1 MNMKKIL
8 IIFFLLFAIFQ
19 TNTVIAQDL
28 LLGSDLSTLK
38 VDNLSNAEVEKIKT
52 QLKAN
57 NATIEQL
64 EPMVLAKGMSAAE
77 FAKLKVRLAAIGT
90 PAMTNKQ
97 ADRSPGE
104 YNRAREVIVN
114 TKIKDSLNSLV
125 FGSELFDNP
134 TLNFEP
140 NLKLA
145 TPMNYILGPGD
156 ELQVSVYGVQ
166 EYNASIPVSVKG
178 KASIQ
183 YVG

>member
-38 VDNLSNAEVEKIKT
+38 VDNLSDAEVAKIKT

-90 PAMTNKQ
+90 PAMSNKA
-97 ADRSPGE
+97 ADRSPEE
-104 YNRAREVIVN
+104 Y
-114 TKIKDSLNSLV
+114 SM
-125 FGSELFDNP
+125 
-134 TLNFEP
+134 
-140 NLKLA
+140 
-145 TPMNYILGPGD
+145 TPD
-156 ELQVSVYGVQ
+156 EY
-166 EYNASIPVSVKG
+166 
-178 KASIQ
+178 
-183 YVG
+183 